1 MQSGTVC
8 IGGRRDAAGRRV
20 LLQVLQELKLG
31 GVDAAGEWDKR
42 RKPDVS
48 CVWVGRREGSGDF
61 SWLKSPLL
69 SARHPSGMCARH
81 ENRLD
86 QMDAANGSIGIDT
99 AMAISLCLAQRHRD
113 ESLVVTQSAQY
124 VRIRY
129 SPGTRCSDSGCG

>member
-31 GVDAAGEWDKR
+31 GVDAAGEWDKSAEARRLVRLGGPPR
-42 RKPDVS
+42 RKR
-48 CVWVGRREGSGDF
+48 GF
-61 SWLKSPLL
+61 LWLKSPLL

-124 VRIRY
+124 VPMPY
-129 SPGTRCSDSGCG
+129 SPGSRCSDSGCG